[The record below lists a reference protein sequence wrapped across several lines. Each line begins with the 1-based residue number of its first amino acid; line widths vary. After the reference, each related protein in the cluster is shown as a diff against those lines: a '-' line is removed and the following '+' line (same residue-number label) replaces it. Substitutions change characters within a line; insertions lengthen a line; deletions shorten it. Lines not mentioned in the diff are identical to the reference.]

1 METRDAMRRRAR
13 FALEVLEKRE
23 APASFYFAHAIGNVS
38 ATTTTP
44 PWGYNPSGTSAQASA
59 TGISVSAPAAA
70 FSGAG
75 AISS

>member
-23 APASFYFAHAIGNVS
+23 APASLGI
-38 ATTTTP
+38 
-44 PWGYNPSGTSAQASA
+44 ASA
-59 TGISVSAPAAA
+59 FGTVYQNTAFSGPSSTSTAYAFGIGISSMGAPAAA
-70 FSGAG
+70 CAFSG

>member
-23 APASFYFAHAIGNVS
+23 APAGIYYSFAIGNVFHT
-38 ATTTTP
+38 APTFGFT
-44 PWGYNPSGTSAQASA
+44 SGTSAQASA
-59 TGISVSAPAAA
+59 TGISVSGPAAA